1 MSMKTPESLSV
12 ELRDEIATDAFGKAL
27 AAVLP
32 ASAVI
37 GLIGPLG
44 AGKTRL
50 VQAIARAAAVEDGV
64 VASPTFVLVHEY
76 QGRVPIFHFDA
87 YRLSTSE
94 EFLGLGPE
102 EYFSGPGWTFVEWA
116 DRVSA
121 YLPKERLDI
130 VIEPTG
136 PTSRRFTLNP
146 KGPLAAEIVERL
158 KPAINPTSFP
168 R

>member
-1 MSMKTPESLSV
+1 MSMKTPEFSSI
-12 ELRDEIATDAFGKAL
+12 ELRDESATDAFGKAL

-32 ASAVI
+32 TSVVV

-50 VQAIARAAAVEDGV
+50 VQAIARAADIEDGI

-87 YRLSTSE
+87 YRLAKPE

-102 EYFSGPGWTFVEWA
+102 EYFSGRGWTFVEWA

-136 PTSRRFTLNP
+136 STSRRLTLIP
-146 KGPLAAEIVERL
+146 QGLLAAEIVERL
-158 KPAINPTSFP
+158 KPAINATS